1 MKVAGAASAL
11 VFLVAISAIR
21 LSDKPLFAKKGD
33 SEAMAKSFEVRVKET
48 LAANKGKYAAPG

>member
-11 VFLVAISAIR
+11 VFLVAITAIR
-21 LSDKPLFAKKGD
+21 LSDKPLFARKGD
-33 SEAMAKSFEVRVKET
+33 SEKMAKSFEAKVKEA